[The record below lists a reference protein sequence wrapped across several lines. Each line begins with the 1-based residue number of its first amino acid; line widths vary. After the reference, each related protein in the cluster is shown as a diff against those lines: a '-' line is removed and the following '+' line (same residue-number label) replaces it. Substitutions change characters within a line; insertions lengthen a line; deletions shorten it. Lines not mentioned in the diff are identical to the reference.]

1 MKNILT
7 HSMSREKKNI
17 INIITLGCSK
27 NLVDSEV
34 LMKQL
39 DSNNITVVHDSD
51 RKNAKTIIINTCGF
65 INDAKEESVNMILE
79 YVQAKE
85 RGDIDNLYV
94 MGCLAER
101 YKSALKK
108 EIPEVD
114 KFFGVNSL
122 EEVVKA
128 VGAKFKKELI
138 GERMLT
144 TPAHFAYLKISEG
157 CNRSCSFCAIPL
169 IRGKHKSKPIETII
183 LEAEKLVK
191 NGVKELIL
199 IAQDLSYYGL
209 DLDQK
214 QKLPELINRLS
225 ELKNV
230 EWIRLHYLYPANFP
244 FEILPLI
251 REKNNICKYLDI
263 ALQHISN
270 NMLSAMKRNITK
282 EKTYQLISEIR
293 EAVPEIKLRT
303 SLMVGY
309 PGESKADFEELK
321 QFVSDIQFDRL
332 GVFIY
337 SEEENTYAQK
347 NYKDNISAD
356 VKQMRKDEIMQLQQ
370 DISSKLNAK
379 LEGKT
384 MKVLIDRKENDFF
397 IGRTEFDSPEIDNE
411 VLIPIHTKKITLGKF
426 YNIKITKANEYD
438 LYGE

>member
-1 MKNILT
+1 
-7 HSMSREKKNI
+7 MSREKKNI

-101 YKSALKK
+101 YKSDLKK

-122 EEVVKA
+122 EEIVKT

>member
-1 MKNILT
+1 
-7 HSMSREKKNI
+7 MSREKKNI